1 MDWTIWT
8 SPKASVYC
16 LTHDPCTHSNP
27 VLPLHPYPLMAEPTH
42 FYPLKGEHSFYFCIF
57 CHGECKKTFLTLA
70 GDMTHGKDF
79 FSARI
84 LFFQMIYSLVRYGI
98 HSKNISTIFQFGRSF

>member
-8 SPKASVYC
+8 SPKTSVYC
-16 LTHDPCTHSNP
+16 LTHDLCTHPNP
-27 VLPLHPYPLMAEPTH
+27 VLPLHPYPLTGKPTQ
-42 FYPLKGEHSFYFCIF
+42 FYPLKGEHSFYFF
-57 CHGECKKTFLTLA
+57 AYFAMVNVKKLLTLS

-84 LFFQMIYSLVRYGI
+84 YF
-98 HSKNISTIFQFGRSF
+98 SK